1 LESFLD
7 SKESDKS
14 KDSRDIPTKEKNVS
28 RMEKLGSVLFGVI
41 SRLKTLESP
50 EEKFQIERLFTTPG
64 IKRLLINFAPRN
76 RKDIYYFF
84 SKYNLYVLF
93 ATDEKKKTKMPSRFL
108 DIFRNDFSFE
118 DHGK

>member
-1 LESFLD
+1 
-7 SKESDKS
+7 
-14 KDSRDIPTKEKNVS
+14 
-28 RMEKLGSVLFGVI
+28 MEKLGSVLFGVI

-76 RKDIYYFF
+76 RKDIHYFF

-93 ATDEKKKTKMPSRFL
+93 ATDEKKKTKMSSRFL